1 MKKLLAFTGL
11 MVLAAT
17 ANADRPARIGD
28 FHNGFHLGGSFGY
41 AYSQSK
47 QDVKTATPAGYTFKG
62 WAPLV
67 TLDAKYSM
75 NCHNMYQAFD
85 ARIGWIF
92 GKDKENGAQLKE
104 GFTAGAGYRLG
115 MFFSDKTVVF
125 ARLGLNAN
133 QQKFSYNFNG
143 TRHSDNYM
151 DYGFEP
157 GIGAEWIASEGVG
170 IELLYGYNMSFA
182 TRGYNNLEHKFSKT
196 PATHHIALGVSVHI

>member
-11 MVLAAT
+11 MALAAT

-28 FHNGFHLGGSFGY
+28 FHNGFHLGGSVGY
-41 AYSQSK
+41 TYSQSK
-47 QDVKTATPAGYTFKG
+47 QEVKTATPEGFTFKG

-67 TLDAKYSM
+67 TLDAKYSV
-75 NCHNMYQAFD
+75 NCGTMYQAAD
-85 ARIGWIF
+85 ARIGWVF
-92 GKDKENGAQLKE
+92 GKDKNGSARMKE
-104 GFTAGAGYRLG
+104 GFTAGVGYRLG
-115 MFFSDKTVVF
+115 TFFGEKTAVF

-133 QQKFSYNFNG
+133 QQKFTYEFNG
-143 TRHSDNYM
+143 TRKTDTYM

-157 GIGAEWIASEGVG
+157 GVGAEWVVSEGIG

-182 TRGYNNLEHKFSKT
+182 TRGYNDREHKFSKA